1 MVSTTIHRTVGE
13 SIGTIRCT
21 ANTSK
26 RHTNTSK
33 THSDMCRMDEQTLS
47 SGLMTLVP
55 NYYNDLTSQVVRFN
69 LNLRVD
75 NPTNTYQLTKYIRPR
90 SLVQNNTEANYGND
104 MPTDGE
110 CLNIPQ
116 DRMTHDIRRDLIRY
130 DSMQQIF
137 EESGENMIWA
147 WPIVNT
153 TNTTRMEGAQDYR
166 SSRRVRRYNTM
177 ITDDGE
183 LTNSYPENNTD
194 GDIAN
199 VDEYLKRGHKLNRLL
214 GIIRLTSAHDT
225 TLVDTDIV
233 SDPELDD
240 SEFLD
245 EEGTRIYQFLI
256 GSAKWLVQLGR
267 FDIAML
273 IMTLSSYWHSLVM
286 ANLIGELIEQ

>member
-1 MVSTTIHRTVGE
+1 
-13 SIGTIRCT
+13 
-21 ANTSK
+21 
-26 RHTNTSK
+26 
-33 THSDMCRMDEQTLS
+33 
-47 SGLMTLVP
+47 
-55 NYYNDLTSQVVRFN
+55 
-69 LNLRVD
+69 
-75 NPTNTYQLTKYIRPR
+75 
-90 SLVQNNTEANYGND
+90 

-116 DRMTHDIRRDLIRY
+116 DRMTHDIRRDSIRY

-147 WPIVNT
+147 RPIVNT

-183 LTNSYPENNTD
+183 LTNSYPENNPD

-245 EEGTRIYQFLI
+245 EEGTRIYQSLI

-273 IMTLSSYWHSLVM
+273 IMTLSSYWHSLVV
-286 ANLIGELIEQ
+286 ATYLGDLIEQ

>member
-1 MVSTTIHRTVGE
+1 
-13 SIGTIRCT
+13 
-21 ANTSK
+21 
-26 RHTNTSK
+26 
-33 THSDMCRMDEQTLS
+33 
-47 SGLMTLVP
+47 
-55 NYYNDLTSQVVRFN
+55 
-69 LNLRVD
+69 
-75 NPTNTYQLTKYIRPR
+75 
-90 SLVQNNTEANYGND
+90 

-147 WPIVNT
+147 RPIVNT

-183 LTNSYPENNTD
+183 LTNSYPENNPD

-245 EEGTRIYQFLI
+245 EEGTRIYQSLI